1 MINKAIIVGMLGL
14 TAICATPAAAVSIMD
29 PTDDFIP
36 SYTAGPRF
44 ADLDVTGFS
53 VNYDSMSQFFTLGA
67 TFAGNSDPQTAGL
80 YIFGVNTGTGIARPF
95 ASIGQPDVIF
105 NQAIVIQKNGTGS
118 VGPNALDPTGISIA
132 GNMLTARVP
141 LALLPSTGFGP
152 TQYGFNLWPRN
163 GVGNVNQITDFAP
176 ENATVS
182 IGAVPEPA
190 TWLMMLVGFGGV
202 GFSLRRRIGKVVT
215 GTAYA

>member
-1 MINKAIIVGMLGL
+1 
-14 TAICATPAAAVSIMD
+14 
-29 PTDDFIP
+29 
-36 SYTAGPRF
+36 
-44 ADLDVTGFS
+44 
-53 VNYDSMSQFFTLGA
+53 
-67 TFAGNSDPQTAGL
+67 
-80 YIFGVNTGTGIARPF
+80 
-95 ASIGQPDVIF
+95 
-105 NQAIVIQKNGTGS
+105 
-118 VGPNALDPTGISIA
+118 
-132 GNMLTARVP
+132 MLTARVP

-215 GTAYA
+215 GTVYA

>member
-1 MINKAIIVGMLGL
+1 MINKAIIVGMLSF
-14 TAICATPAAAVSIMD
+14 TAICATPAAAVTIMD
-29 PTDDFIP
+29 PTGDFIP
-36 SYTAGPRF
+36 SYTAGEPF
-44 ADLDVTGFS
+44 ADLDVTSFS
-53 VNYDSMSQFFTLGA
+53 VDYDSMSQFFTLGA
-67 TFAGNSDPQTAGL
+67 TFAGDINPQTAGL
-80 YIFGVNTGTGIARPF
+80 YIFGVNTGTGIAKPF
-95 ASIGQPDVIF
+95 ASIGQPNVVF

-118 VGPNALDPTGISIA
+118 VGPNALDQAGISIA

-152 TQYGFNLWPRN
+152 AQYGFNLWPRN

-176 ENATVS
+176 ENATIS

-202 GFSLRRRIGKVVT
+202 GFGLRRRIVKVTT
-215 GTAYA
+215 GTAHA